1 MRHRRRHRWS
11 KRRYIGWIWL
21 IPLLLAVLFW
31 WQIERQLQPIVESYS
46 ENGAKTLATQ
56 AVNEAVTAALADP
69 TLTTGLIQ
77 LQKNDS
83 GEVSLLETDSGQ
95 ANTLKLAVTEAVLT
109 RLETADI
116 HTLSVPLGT
125 LMGSDLL
132 SGRGPKLPIKV
143 SVEPAVTTD
152 LIGSWRAA
160 GINQTA
166 HTLRLSVKVDMV
178 LAISG
183 SRQVTQTV
191 ICEYLVT
198 ETILVGKVPEAYG
211 SWYRSDN
218 DT

>member
-83 GEVSLLETDSGQ
+83 GEVSLLETDAGQ

-143 SVEPAVTTD
+143 SVEPLSPPILSAVGAPPALTRPPTPC
-152 LIGSWRAA
+152 GFRSRWTWCWRFPAA
-160 GINQTA
+160 G
-166 HTLRLSVKVDMV
+166 R
-178 LAISG
+178 
-183 SRQVTQTV
+183 
-191 ICEYLVT
+191 
-198 ETILVGKVPEAYG
+198 
-211 SWYRSDN
+211 
-218 DT
+218 